1 MDMRTTPVTAAA
13 ALALTGLL
21 LSGCAT
27 ADSDAPA
34 SEAEPLVGPSLAGF
48 DPCSALSQSDLQH
61 VGVTQPGE
69 QVDENGEIGCDFR
82 GDDEFLLRIS
92 KAETTD
98 LASWE
103 RQRGVFSSFEPNAVG
118 AREGISAVP
127 AGAPEFSWCRQI
139 IAVGDGS
146 VSVEIKYNADTG
158 RADPETCAKAL
169 DIAQVLEPALP

>member
-1 MDMRTTPVTAAA
+1 MDMRTTPVTAAVLT
-13 ALALTGLL
+13 LAGLL
-21 LSGCAT
+21 LAGCA
-27 ADSDAPA
+27 AAGSDTPS

-69 QVDENGEIGCDFR
+69 QVDENGEVGCDFR
-82 GDDEFLLRIS
+82 GDDEFLLRLS
-92 KAETTD
+92 KAETTG
-98 LASWE
+98 LAGWE
-103 RQRGVFSSFEPNAVG
+103 QQRGGFSSFEPNTVG

-127 AGAPEFSWCRQI
+127 ADEPEFSWCRQI
-139 IAVGDGS
+139 IAVGEGS

>member
-1 MDMRTTPVTAAA
+1 MRTTPVTAAA
-13 ALALTGLL
+13 ALALAGLL
-21 LSGCAT
+21 LSGCAGG
-27 ADSDAPA
+27 DAPT

-61 VGVTQPGE
+61 VGVTEPGE

-98 LASWE
+98 LAGWE
-103 RQRGVFSSFEPNAVG
+103 RQRGVFSSFEPNSVG
-118 AREGISAVP
+118 ARRGISAVP